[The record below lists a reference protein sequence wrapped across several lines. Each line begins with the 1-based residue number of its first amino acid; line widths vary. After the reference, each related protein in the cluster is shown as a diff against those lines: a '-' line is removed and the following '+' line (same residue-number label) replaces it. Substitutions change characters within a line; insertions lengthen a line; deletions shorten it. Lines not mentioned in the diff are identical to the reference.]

1 MPAAHARN
9 GASRAAHIE
18 VALRHLIRATEDFIQ
33 GDGSRVEVD
42 LDYCAALADLE
53 RAAERAQDVWARHRS
68 GAPQVGAHPQQKGAR
83 APIAPACPHTHVPPN
98 EGRTHA

>member
-1 MPAAHARN
+1 MTAAHAPN

-42 LDYCAALADLE
+42 LDYCAALSDLE
-53 RAAERAQDVWARHRS
+53 RAAERAQGVWTRHRS
-68 GAPQVGAHPQQKGAR
+68 GAPQAAARPQHEAVR
-83 APIAPACPHTHVPPN
+83 APTVPACPHTNVPHN
-98 EGRTHA
+98 GGRTHA